1 MSDLH
6 TELNFVADDLK
17 ALPFEDEYLS
27 RFGARLS
34 LGVHPRGRGV
44 LPVGLG
50 PLNTNGVLYLG
61 AEIERPAT
69 EGGGRWSLPLQYP
82 AVFDKDGRAIREPR
96 LTRTATS
103 LTLDS
108 DGDHPGVALRWT
120 FTAPFWPRDL
130 RTTTAPY
137 LDVVAE
143 ARNDGDAPVTVRLVG
158 ALEDLAETR
167 TTEGDAVVQGLRVAA
182 NFRGPETKPGK
193 ALHYELALDPLTGDG
208 LAALEAYVFETRA
221 ARWTGH
227 ARRVTLA
234 PGEHV
239 RVAWT
244 FASVLRERGIVTR
257 FGVPCDLA
265 YQALF
270 DGVAGVLAFAR
281 DGRDDVLA
289 KARAFDDLFERSSLP
304 AHVRRFVYANLHV
317 FFGATWLLRDP
328 DGRVFFTNY
337 EGGTGY
343 FSTIDVEYNLAPF
356 YALFWPELL
365 SDQLELWAETYA
377 RGNVERPFTAG
388 PAARVMPHDC
398 GGGFEIDEQIYIL
411 GPMPVEENANYL
423 LLHDLYHRATG
434 DLAPFRRHAE
444 LCRALADHNLAAD
457 ANGNGLP
464 NVGTN
469 NTLDCFED
477 LMKDTPDQVFLGLK
491 AAAGSL
497 ALAELL
503 EAAGHGEL
511 AESYRA
517 HAALV
522 RDTVEARAWA
532 GDHYVVTIA
541 EPAPLG
547 WDQASPLTTNGLAYR
562 FFTGR
567 DPILDPERIL
577 VDLDRSRADYTMW
590 PSMGVWRDMIGRYLG
605 RRPATRYDFRP
616 DFRDDMYPRSANAV
630 FMLQADGAVAVDV
643 STGRVEV
650 GGEDGRWPL
659 PQFADWASGRVPW
672 LVVDGGLARIED
684 ATDALEG
691 VTVTVRGPWGG
702 ATR

>member
-6 TELNFVADDLK
+6 AGLNFVAADL
-17 ALPFEDEYLS
+17 AAQPFEDQYVS
-27 RFGARLS
+27 RFGSRLT
-34 LGVHPRGRGV
+34 LAVHPRGRGV

-50 PLNTNGVLYLG
+50 PLNTNAVLYLG
-61 AEIERPAT
+61 AEIERPVQD
-69 EGGGRWSLPLQYP
+69 GGGRWSLPLQYP
-82 AVFDKDGRAIREPR
+82 SVFDKDGRGIRTPR
-96 LTRTATS
+96 LERTATS
-103 LTLDS
+103 LTLES
-108 DGDHPGVALRWT
+108 DGEHPGVALRWT

-143 ARNDGDAPVTVRLVG
+143 AVNDGDRPVTLRLVG
-158 ALEDLAETR
+158 GLEALAETR
-167 TTEGDAVVQGLRVAA
+167 RTVGGAVVQALRVAA

-193 ALHYELALDPLTGDG
+193 AIQLDLALDPLIGDG
-208 LAALEAYVFETRA
+208 IAALEPCAFDTAA
-221 ARWTGH
+221 ARWLGH
-227 ARRVTLA
+227 AHRRTLE
-234 PGEHV
+234 PGERV

-244 FASVLRERGIVTR
+244 FASCIRDRGIVTR
-257 FGVPCDLA
+257 FGAPCDLA
-265 YQALF
+265 YQDLF
-270 DGVAGVLAFAR
+270 DGVDGVLAFAR
-281 DGRDDVLA
+281 SERDAVLA

-304 AHVRRFVYANLHV
+304 EHVRRFAYANLHV

-365 SDQLELWAETYA
+365 RDQLDLWRETYA
-377 RGNVERPFTAG
+377 RGNAERPFAAG

-423 LLHDLYHRATG
+423 LLHDLYYRATG
-434 DLAPFRRHAE
+434 DLEPFRRHHD
-444 LCRALADHNLAAD
+444 LCRELADFVLAAD
-457 ANGNGLP
+457 TNGNGLP
-464 NVGTN
+464 NLGTN
-469 NTLDCFED
+469 NTLDCFPD

-491 AAAGSL
+491 AAAATL

-503 EAAGHGEL
+503 EAAGH
-511 AESYRA
+511 ATDAVPYRA
-517 HAALV
+517 HAERV
-522 RDTVEARAWA
+522 RDTVESRAWL
-532 GDHYVVTIA
+532 GDHYAVTIA
-541 EPAPLG
+541 EPAPSG

-567 DPILDPERIL
+567 DPLLDPRRL
-577 VDLDRSRADYTMW
+577 TVDLDLSRDDYTLW
-590 PSMGVWRDMIGRYLG
+590 PSMGVWRDMIGCYLG

-630 FMLQADGAVAVDV
+630 FMLQADGAIAVDV
-643 STGRVEV
+643 ARRRVVAGRR
-650 GGEDGRWPL
+650 DGRWPL
-659 PQFADWASGRVPW
+659 PQFADWTNGRVPW
-672 LVVDGGLARIED
+672 IVVEGGFARVED
-684 ATDALEG
+684 ATDALAGVALEQSEG
-691 VTVTVRGPWGG
+691 
-702 ATR
+702 